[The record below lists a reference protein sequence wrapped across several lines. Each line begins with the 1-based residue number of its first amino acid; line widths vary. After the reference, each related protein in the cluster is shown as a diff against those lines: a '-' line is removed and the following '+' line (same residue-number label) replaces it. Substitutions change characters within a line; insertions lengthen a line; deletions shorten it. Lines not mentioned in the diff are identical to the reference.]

1 MNTHRHFFDL
11 RFVFLI
17 MAVTAITV
25 GLPAAKAL
33 ACACCGTY
41 SVSGVATWDTLNV
54 RSGPGTGYAITQK
67 LASDEG
73 CITKTGERQGNW
85 VRINAGGGSGR
96 VNQKYLQ
103 YFQGPVAPG
112 PGHGNPCS
120 NTWQVYGVASNDV
133 LNMRAGP
140 GSNYSIVGIFQPGDC
155 GISLSGGRSGNWV
168 QINSEQISGWVNQS
182 YLRYVR

>member
-1 MNTHRHFFDL
+1 MSSLKHCSAL

-17 MAVTAITV
+17 LAVTAITI

-41 SVSGVATWDTLNV
+41 SVSGVASWDTLNV
-54 RSGPGTGYAITQK
+54 RSGPGTGYQITQK

-85 VRINAGGGSGR
+85 VRINAGGGSGW
-96 VNQKYLQ
+96 VNQKYLR
-103 YFQGPVAPG
+103 YWSGPTATG
-112 PGHGNPCS
+112 PGNPCS
-120 NTWQVYGVASNDV
+120 GSWQVQGVASNDV
-133 LNMRAGP
+133 LNMRTGP
-140 GSNYSIVGIFQPGDC
+140 GTNYGIAGIFQPNDC
-155 GISLSGGRSGNWV
+155 GIRLSGRRSGNWV
-168 QINSEQISGWVNQS
+168 EVNSEQSSGWVNQS